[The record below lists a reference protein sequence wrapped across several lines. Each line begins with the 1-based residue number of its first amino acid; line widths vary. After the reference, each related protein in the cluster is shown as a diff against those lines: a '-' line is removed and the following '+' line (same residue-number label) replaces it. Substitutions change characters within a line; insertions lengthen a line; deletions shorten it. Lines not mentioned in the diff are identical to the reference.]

1 MISSIRKRPTY
12 ILYSILLALL
22 ASCATLPN
30 GSKNWAENTLKKLSL
45 REKIGQMLIY
55 RMSMRLKDIP
65 SSKWKEI
72 VDLIDSDG
80 LGGVHLWYGEA
91 SSSLTIMNEMQ
102 DRSSIPILFD
112 ADIEYGLHQRF
123 PKGTDLLPLMAI
135 AATNDPNNAYDLS
148 LIHI

>member
-12 ILYSILLALL
+12 ILYSILLALVT
-22 ASCATLPN
+22 SCATIPN

-91 SSSLTIMNEMQ
+91 SSSLTIMNECRI
-102 DRSSIPILFD
+102 DRVFLFFLMLILNMVCISDF
-112 ADIEYGLHQRF
+112 QRG
-123 PKGTDLLPLMAI
+123 PTYYL
-135 AATNDPNNAYDLS
+135 
-148 LIHI
+148 

>member
-1 MISSIRKRPTY
+1 MVRIIGP
-12 ILYSILLALL
+12 
-22 ASCATLPN
+22 
-30 GSKNWAENTLKKLSL
+30 ENTLKKLSL

-65 SSKWKEI
+65 SSKWKI

-102 DRSSIPILFD
+102 DRSSIPILLMLILNMVCISDF
-112 ADIEYGLHQRF
+112 Q
-123 PKGTDLLPLMAI
+123 KGPTFYL
-135 AATNDPNNAYDLS
+135 
-148 LIHI
+148 